1 MANGGTVRRAPRYS
15 APEKGR
21 DPVQVYVRDN
31 ALNTVIRVLKKRS
44 WSEPRRGERR
54 GVAQP
59 PALHQILRAWRG
71 RLQPGLMLQSALHK
85 APSRTE
91 RAAILPLLAR

>member
-31 ALNTVIRVLKKRS
+31 ALWLIPMFKANGYPS
-44 WSEPRRGERR
+44 
-54 GVAQP
+54 AA
-59 PALHQILRAWRG
+59 PALRVVSHLFAGNWPNSDGYTAW
-71 RLQPGLMLQSALHK
+71 QSQFAWYN
-85 APSRTE
+85 
-91 RAAILPLLAR
+91 